1 MSFTKNSNLTTEN
14 RFILLGLT
22 DVPYQKALCVL
33 ILLIIYIITLW
44 GNFLLLIVVRMNTQL
59 QTPMYFFL
67 RNLSVVDIG
76 FSSTIVPKLLIITVM
91 LDRSVSLLECALQM
105 YLHLALGG
113 TESMLLAVMAYD
125 RFAAICNPLQYNMVM
140 NKRFCIC
147 MAVGCWTVGFT
158 NSIIHVV
165 LTFKLPFC
173 RSHHLDH
180 YFCEEPPFFKLSCQ
194 DTWLNEVLM
203 YIAAFILGICCL
215 FLTFVSYAQIIRTII
230 SIHCTHGRRKAFSTC
245 ASHLAVVF
253 LFYGT
258 ILFIYLGPGI
268 AYFTETNK
276 SVSMIYTVVTPMLN
290 PIIYSIRNKEIK
302 ETIRKKLKHLFHKT
316 PEEFPYH
323 PR

>member
-91 LDRSVSLLECALQM
+91 LDRSVSLLECSLQM

-140 NKRFCIC
+140 NK
-147 MAVGCWTVGFT
+147 
-158 NSIIHVV
+158 
-165 LTFKLPFC
+165 

-230 SIHCTHGRRKAFSTC
+230 NIHCAHGRRKAFSTC
-245 ASHLAVVF
+245 
-253 LFYGT
+253 
-258 ILFIYLGPGI
+258 PGI

-302 ETIRKKLKHLFHKT
+302 ETIRKKLKNLFHKT
-316 PEEFPYH
+316 PEEFP
-323 PR
+323 